1 MGCFFS
7 KKSRRKSPKKDSALP
22 AGDESATGS
31 DLPETNNT
39 ALGSN
44 SNQEAPK
51 LYSWDK
57 REKVTLHEL
66 HFKTHIHPDHDM
78 LYAQIPLL
86 FRLGLN
92 QRKPNEL

>member
-7 KKSRRKSPKKDSALP
+7 KKSRRKSPKKDSALH
-22 AGDESATGS
+22 AGDESAAGS

-51 LYSWDK
+51 QYSWDK
-57 REKVTLHEL
+57 REKVHEL
-66 HFKTHIHPDHDM
+66 HFKTHI
-78 LYAQIPLL
+78 
-86 FRLGLN
+86 
-92 QRKPNEL
+92 

>member
-7 KKSRRKSPKKDSALP
+7 KKSRRKSPKNDSALP
-22 AGDESATGS
+22 AGDESAAGN

-51 LYSWDK
+51 QYSWDK
-57 REKVTLHEL
+57 REK
-66 HFKTHIHPDHDM
+66 
-78 LYAQIPLL
+78 
-86 FRLGLN
+86 
-92 QRKPNEL
+92 